1 MKIVK
6 LLGIGLLSAM
16 LLAVSSSTYADGITS
31 NNVTTNT
38 TSATTNDVFEG
49 STITVTDKGSG
60 IFPFDLQILNP
71 QHFGTKDNYEKTF
84 SLEPKNGKNC
94 NVWVQNTGTV
104 TLSVK
109 IYRNGTLQADMSIA
123 PGTQKTAEIY
133 NAVTADYRVN
143 VNNSVGGINDFNIAI
158 RQFE

>member
-1 MKIVK
+1 MKMVK

-60 IFPFDLQILNP
+60 IFPLICRSSTHNILA
-71 QHFGTKDNYEKTF
+71 
-84 SLEPKNGKNC
+84 PKI
-94 NVWVQNTGTV
+94 TMRRH
-104 TLSVK
+104 SH
-109 IYRNGTLQADMSIA
+109 
-123 PGTQKTAEIY
+123 
-133 NAVTADYRVN
+133 
-143 VNNSVGGINDFNIAI
+143 
-158 RQFE
+158 